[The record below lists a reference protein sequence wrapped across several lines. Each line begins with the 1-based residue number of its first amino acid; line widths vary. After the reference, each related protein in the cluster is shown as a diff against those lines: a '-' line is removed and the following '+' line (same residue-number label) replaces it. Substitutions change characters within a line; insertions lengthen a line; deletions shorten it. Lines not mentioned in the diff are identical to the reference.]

1 MTQPTSRPEGQGGFR
16 VTGRFVLI
24 AMVLFFGVIFAMN
37 AVFVTFAV
45 RTFPGLSTDEPFRRG
60 LARNFNAE
68 QADRVEQATRGW
80 TTTVLEAPRANA
92 PGRVLIEMTAADG
105 AALDALSVDG
115 MLARM
120 VEAASD
126 QALVFTPVGDGR
138 YVADV
143 EALAPGDWMLTL
155 HTTFPDGAP
164 FEAQRR
170 LLIE

>member
-1 MTQPTSRPEGQGGFR
+1 MTHSTPRSEEKSGFR

-24 AMVLFFGVIFAMN
+24 AMVLFFGVIFTMN
-37 AVFVTFAV
+37 AIFVTFAV
-45 RTFPGLSTDEPFRRG
+45 RTFPGLATDEPFRRG

-68 QADRVEQATRGW
+68 QANRVEQSTRGW
-80 TTTVLEAPRANA
+80 TTTVLETPRARE

-105 AALDALSVDG
+105 AVLDALSVDG

-138 YVADV
+138 YVAEV

>member
-1 MTQPTSRPEGQGGFR
+1 MTPPTPRSDSQSGFR

-24 AMVLFFGVIFAMN
+24 AMILFFGVIFAMN

-45 RTFPGLSTDEPFRRG
+45 RTFPGLATDEPFRRG

-68 QADRVEQATRGW
+68 RAELAEQAVRGW
-80 TTTVLEAPRANA
+80 SATVLAAPRANTD
-92 PGRVLIEMTAADG
+92 GRVVIEMREADG
-105 AALDALSVDG
+105 AALDVLSMEG
-115 MLARM
+115 SLTRA

-126 QALVFTPVGDGR
+126 QALAFTAQGDGR

-143 EALAPGDWMLTL
+143 SALAPGEWVLTL

-164 FEAQRR
+164 FEAHRR
-170 LLIE
+170 LVIE